1 LWYKNKGTENKKE
14 KLLYCPAMLL
24 LPGIEK
30 EYTTFM
36 QVRTQ
41 TINEHYKD
49 QIHQLTPGTSI
60 MSIPER
66 KDDDIFGHGSTMSAA
81 ITIKG

>member
-1 LWYKNKGTENKKE
+1 
-14 KLLYCPAMLL
+14 
-24 LPGIEK
+24 
-30 EYTTFM
+30 M

-49 QIHQLTPGTSI
+49 KIHQLTPGTSI
-60 MSIPER
+60 MSIPKR